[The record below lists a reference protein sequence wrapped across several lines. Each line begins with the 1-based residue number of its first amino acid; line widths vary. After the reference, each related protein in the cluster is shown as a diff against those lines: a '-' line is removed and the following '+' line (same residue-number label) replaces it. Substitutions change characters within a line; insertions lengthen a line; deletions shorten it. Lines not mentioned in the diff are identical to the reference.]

1 MSGHSK
7 WHNIAGRKGKQDKI
21 RSNIFTKLCSAVTIA
36 AREGGG
42 DPDTNVS
49 LRMAVEKAKAAS
61 VPKDNIERAIKRG
74 TGELKDGADII
85 ELLYEGYAPGGVAVL
100 VEAMT
105 DNVTRTAGDMK
116 HLFNKYGGSLG
127 APGAVQWQFV
137 HQGVIRLEQI
147 ERNKIKDTS
156 DFEMKIIDAGAS
168 DMCESEFGLEIF
180 CSIPTFQKVL
190 EAVQSFGVIT
200 QSAGFEWVPKETIA
214 VSDEVSKQ
222 VANFVEMLDEL
233 DDVKEVFTNEQ

>member
-7 WHNIAGRKGKQDKI
+7 WHNIAGRKGKQDKL
-21 RSNIFTKLCSAVTIA
+21 RSNIFTKLCKAVTVV

-49 LRMAVEKAKAAS
+49 LRVAVEKAKEAS

-74 TGELKDGADII
+74 TGDLKDGAEII

-116 HLFNKYGGSLG
+116 HVFNKYGGSLG
-127 APGAVQWQFV
+127 APGAVQWQF
-137 HQGVIRLEQI
+137 QRLGVIRLNKEQGVKSK
-147 ERNKIKDTS
+147 EQEN
-156 DFEMKIIDAGAS
+156 ELLLMDAGMS
-168 DMCESEFGLEIF
+168 DLIESEYGVEIR
-180 CSIPTFQKVL
+180 CPIPAFQKVM
-190 EAVQSFGVIT
+190 EVVQSFGVT
-200 QSAGFEWVPKETIA
+200 TESAGFEWIAKDTVSVPEEL
-214 VSDEVSKQ
+214 SQQ
-222 VANFVEMLDEL
+222 VATFVEMLDEL
-233 DDVKEVFTNEQ
+233 DDVKEVFTNEA

>member
-7 WHNIAGRKGKQDKI
+7 WHNIAGRKGKQDKL
-21 RSNIFTKLCSAVTIA
+21 RSNIFTKLCKAVTVA

-49 LRMAVEKAKAAS
+49 LRVAIEKAKESS

-74 TGELKDGADII
+74 TGDIKDGADII

-137 HQGVIRLEQI
+137 RFGVVRFDKDQGVV
-147 ERNKIKDTS
+147 IKNQ
-156 DFEMKIIDAGAS
+156 ENELLLMDAGMS
-168 DMCESEFGLEIF
+168 DLIESEYGVEIR
-180 CSIPTFQKVL
+180 CPIPAFQKVM
-190 EAVQSFGVIT
+190 EVVQSFGVT
-200 QSAGFEWVPKETIA
+200 TESAGFEWIAKESVP
-214 VSDEVSKQ
+214 VSSEVSEQ
-222 VANFVEMLDEL
+222 VATFVEALDDL
-233 DDVKEVFTNEQ
+233 DDVKEVFTNEA

>member
-7 WHNIAGRKGKQDKI
+7 WHNIAGRKGKQDKL
-21 RSNIFTKLCSAVTIA
+21 RSNIFTKLCKAVTVA

-49 LRMAVEKAKAAS
+49 LRVAVEKAKEAS

-74 TGELKDGADII
+74 TGDIKDGADII

-116 HLFNKYGGSLG
+116 HVFNKYGGSLG
-127 APGAVQWQFV
+127 APGAVQWQF
-137 HQGVIRLEQI
+137 QRLGVIRLDKEQGVKTKQQDN
-147 ERNKIKDTS
+147 ELLL
-156 DFEMKIIDAGAS
+156 MDAGMS
-168 DMCESEFGLEIF
+168 DLIESEYGVEIR
-180 CSIPTFQKVL
+180 CPISAFQKVM
-190 EAVQSFGVIT
+190 EVVQSFGVT
-200 QSAGFEWVPKETIA
+200 TESAGFEWIAKDTVP
-214 VSDEVSKQ
+214 VSEELSQQ
-222 VANFVEMLDEL
+222 VATFVEMLDEL
-233 DDVKEVFTNEQ
+233 DDVKEVFTNEA